1 MLSVRKVLSVR
12 KMIKI
17 LNNDELK
24 IVITNEESPEE
35 ELEKNVKKIQ
45 QKIAKAEI
53 SIGIS
58 NINEHTL
65 IK

>member
-1 MLSVRKVLSVR
+1 MEKTLGLLVRN
-12 KMIKI
+12 MIKT
-17 LNNDELK
+17 LNNNELK
-24 IVITNEESPEE
+24 IVITNEESLEE

>member
-1 MLSVRKVLSVR
+1 
-12 KMIKI
+12 MIKI

-35 ELEKNVKKIQ
+35 ELDKNVKKIQ

>member
-1 MLSVRKVLSVR
+1 MLSVR

-35 ELEKNVKKIQ
+35 ELDKNVKKIQ

>member
-1 MLSVRKVLSVR
+1 METTLVLLVRN
-12 KMIKI
+12 MIKI

-35 ELEKNVKKIQ
+35 ELGKTVKEIQ

>member
-1 MLSVRKVLSVR
+1 MLSVR

>member
-1 MLSVRKVLSVR
+1 MGKTLGLLVRN
-12 KMIKI
+12 MIKT
-17 LNNDELK
+17 LNNNELK

-65 IK
+65 IQ

>member
-1 MLSVRKVLSVR
+1 MLSIR

-24 IVITNEESPEE
+24 IVITNEESLEE

-45 QKIAKAEI
+45 QKIAEAEI
-53 SIGIS
+53 NIGI
-58 NINEHTL
+58 NGIGEHAL

>member
-1 MLSVRKVLSVR
+1 MLSVR

-24 IVITNEESPEE
+24 IVINNEENPEE
-35 ELEKNVKKIQ
+35 KLEKNVKKIQ

-65 IK
+65 IQ

>member
-1 MLSVRKVLSVR
+1 MEKTLGLLVRN
-12 KMIKI
+12 MIKT
-17 LNNDELK
+17 LNNNELK

-53 SIGIS
+53 SICIS

-65 IK
+65 IQ

>member
-1 MLSVRKVLSVR
+1 MLSIR

-24 IVITNEESPEE
+24 IVITNEESLEE

-65 IK
+65 IQ

>member
-1 MLSVRKVLSVR
+1 MEKTLGLLVRN
-12 KMIKI
+12 MIKT
-17 LNNDELK
+17 LNNNELK

-45 QKIAKAEI
+45 QKIAEAEI
-53 SIGIS
+53 NIGIS

>member
-1 MLSVRKVLSVR
+1 MEKTLGLLVRN
-12 KMIKI
+12 MIKT
-17 LNNDELK
+17 LNNNELK

-45 QKIAKAEI
+45 QKIAKTEI

>member
-1 MLSVRKVLSVR
+1 MLSVR

-24 IVITNEESPEE
+24 IVITNEENPEE
-35 ELEKNVKKIQ
+35 KLEKIAKKIQ

-53 SIGIS
+53 NIGIS

-65 IK
+65 IQ

>member
-1 MLSVRKVLSVR
+1 MLSVR
-12 KMIKI
+12 KMIKT
-17 LNNDELK
+17 LNNNELK

-65 IK
+65 IQ

>member
-1 MLSVRKVLSVR
+1 MVKTLGLLVRN
-12 KMIKI
+12 MIKT
-17 LNNDELK
+17 LNNNELK

-35 ELEKNVKKIQ
+35 ELDKNVKKIQ

>member
-1 MLSVRKVLSVR
+1 MEKTLGLLVRN
-12 KMIKI
+12 MIKT

-45 QKIAKAEI
+45 QKIAEAEI
-53 SIGIS
+53 NIGI
-58 NINEHTL
+58 NGIGEHAL

>member
-1 MLSVRKVLSVR
+1 MGKTLGLLVRN
-12 KMIKI
+12 MIKT
-17 LNNDELK
+17 LNNNELK

-58 NINEHTL
+58 NINEYTL
-65 IK
+65 IQ

>member
-1 MLSVRKVLSVR
+1 MLSVR

-58 NINEHTL
+58 NINEYTL
-65 IK
+65 IQ

>member
-1 MLSVRKVLSVR
+1 MGLLVRN
-12 KMIKI
+12 MIKT
-17 LNNDELK
+17 LNNNELK

>member
-1 MLSVRKVLSVR
+1 MGLLVRN
-12 KMIKI
+12 MIKT
-17 LNNDELK
+17 LNNNELK
-24 IVITNEESPEE
+24 IVITNEENPEE
-35 ELEKNVKKIQ
+35 KLEKTAKKIQ

>member
-1 MLSVRKVLSVR
+1 MVKTLGLLVRN
-12 KMIKI
+12 MIKT
-17 LNNDELK
+17 LNNNELK

-35 ELEKNVKKIQ
+35 ELDKNVKKIQ

-65 IK
+65 IQ

>member
-1 MLSVRKVLSVR
+1 MEKTLGLLVRN
-12 KMIKI
+12 MIKT
-17 LNNDELK
+17 LNNNELK

-35 ELEKNVKKIQ
+35 ELDKNVKKIQ

>member
-1 MLSVRKVLSVR
+1 MLSVR

-24 IVITNEESPEE
+24 IVITNEENPEE
-35 ELEKNVKKIQ
+35 KLEKIAKKIQ

>member
-1 MLSVRKVLSVR
+1 MEKTLGLLVRN
-12 KMIKI
+12 MIKT
-17 LNNDELK
+17 LNNNELK

-65 IK
+65 IQ

>member
-1 MLSVRKVLSVR
+1 MEKTLGLLVRN
-12 KMIKI
+12 MIKT
-17 LNNDELK
+17 LNNNELK
-24 IVITNEESPEE
+24 IVITNEENPEE
-35 ELEKNVKKIQ
+35 KLEKTAKKIQ

>member
-1 MLSVRKVLSVR
+1 MLSVR

-65 IK
+65 IQ

>member
-1 MLSVRKVLSVR
+1 MMEKTLGLLVRN
-12 KMIKI
+12 MIKI

-35 ELEKNVKKIQ
+35 ELGKTVKEIQ

>member
-1 MLSVRKVLSVR
+1 MGLLVRN
-12 KMIKI
+12 MIKT
-17 LNNDELK
+17 LNNNELK

-65 IK
+65 IQ

>member
-1 MLSVRKVLSVR
+1 METISVLSVR

-65 IK
+65 IQ

>member
-1 MLSVRKVLSVR
+1 MLSVR

-45 QKIAKAEI
+45 QKIAKA
-53 SIGIS
+53 
-58 NINEHTL
+58 
-65 IK
+65 

>member
-1 MLSVRKVLSVR
+1 MVKTLGLLVRN
-12 KMIKI
+12 MIKT
-17 LNNDELK
+17 LNNNELK

-35 ELEKNVKKIQ
+35 ELEKNAKRIQ

>member
-1 MLSVRKVLSVR
+1 MVKTLGLLVRN
-12 KMIKI
+12 MIKT
-17 LNNDELK
+17 LNNNELK

-53 SIGIS
+53 SICIS

-65 IK
+65 IQ

>member
-1 MLSVRKVLSVR
+1 MSVR

-58 NINEHTL
+58 NINEHIL
-65 IK
+65 IQ

>member
-1 MLSVRKVLSVR
+1 MLSVR

-35 ELEKNVKKIQ
+35 ELEKTAKKIQ

>member
-1 MLSVRKVLSVR
+1 MLSVR

-24 IVITNEESPEE
+24 IVITNEENPEE

>member
-1 MLSVRKVLSVR
+1 MVKTLGLLVRN
-12 KMIKI
+12 MIKT
-17 LNNDELK
+17 LNNNELK

-35 ELEKNVKKIQ
+35 ELEKNAKKIQ

>member
-1 MLSVRKVLSVR
+1 MLSVR

-53 SIGIS
+53 NIGI
-58 NINEHTL
+58 NGIGEHAL

>member
-1 MLSVRKVLSVR
+1 MGLLVRN
-12 KMIKI
+12 MIKT
-17 LNNDELK
+17 LNNNELK

-53 SIGIS
+53 SICIS

-65 IK
+65 IQ

>member
-1 MLSVRKVLSVR
+1 MLSVR

-24 IVITNEESPEE
+24 IVITNEESLEE